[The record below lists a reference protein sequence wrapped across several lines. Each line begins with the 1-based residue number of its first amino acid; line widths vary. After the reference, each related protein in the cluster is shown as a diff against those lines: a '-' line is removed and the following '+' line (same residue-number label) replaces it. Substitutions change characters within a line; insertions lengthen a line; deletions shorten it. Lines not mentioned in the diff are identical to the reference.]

1 MSEERRRILD
11 MLAQGKV
18 SVEEAESLL
27 SAIGE
32 AADEAPALSA
42 GEKRKPRYL
51 RVIVNED
58 GAPDGQEKVRIKVPL
73 ILLRAG
79 IKMGSL
85 LSERARGKITAELR
99 AKGIDTDP
107 FDLPPENLEEL
118 VAALDEL
125 EIEADDKGEKVRIFV
140 E

>member
-1 MSEERRRILD
+1 MNEERRRILD
-11 MLAQGKV
+11 MLAEGKV
-18 SVEEAESLL
+18 SVDEAERLL
-27 SAIGE
+27 GAIGE
-32 AADEAPALSA
+32 PGNGLDQPA
-42 GEKRKPRYL
+42 GKKRKPRYL
-51 RVIVNED
+51 RIIVNED
-58 GAPDGQEKVRIKVPL
+58 GAPDGEEKVRIKVPL
-73 ILLRAG
+73 LLLRAG

-118 VAALDEL
+118 VGALDEL
-125 EIEADDKGEKVRIFV
+125 EIEAGDKGEKVRIFV

>member
-1 MSEERRRILD
+1 MNKERRRILD

-18 SVEEAESLL
+18 TVDEAERLL
-27 SAIGE
+27 GAMGE
-32 AADEAPALSA
+32 PPATVPPT
-42 GEKRKPRYL
+42 GEKKKPRYL
-51 RVIVNED
+51 RIIVNED

-99 AKGIDTDP
+99 AKGINTDP

-118 VAALDEL
+118 VGALDEL
-125 EIEADDKGEKVRIFV
+125 EIEAGDKGEKVRIFV